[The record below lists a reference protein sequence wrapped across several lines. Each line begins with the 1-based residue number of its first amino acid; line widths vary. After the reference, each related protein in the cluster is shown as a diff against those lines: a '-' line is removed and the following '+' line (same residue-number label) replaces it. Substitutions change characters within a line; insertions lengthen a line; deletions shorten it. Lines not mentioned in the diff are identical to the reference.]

1 MKNFKMT
8 FIGLFIFFVLFYVAT
23 LINQVELSQHILY
36 ANIFLFVGMMFFAGL
51 LDGFNPCA
59 FSTLLLWSGYLLTK
73 FGKSIDEKDIEKQR
87 RLILSYALY
96 YSLGI
101 FFVYL
106 LLGLGILQLINITS
120 YSVTTTLMKFF
131 GLIVV
136 LVGLMMLKDSLFPN
150 EKQWIVMPMFFQ
162 NLYQRFKTP
171 TSKLASFFSGVIIG
185 LCTVPC
191 GGAIYLAVLLLIQHE
206 PFVYKYSMLLLYNIG
221 FILPVIILALSLS
234 NKKMLQALSRDF
246 VKNKAAIK
254 KVIAAITILMGIL
267 ALYMI

>member
-1 MKNFKMT
+1 MKNFTFT
-8 FIGLFIFFVLFYVAT
+8 FIGLFIFFLLFYVAT

-36 ANIFLFVGMMFFAGL
+36 ANLFLFVGMMFLAGI

-73 FGKSIDEKDIEKQR
+73 FGKSMDEKDIEKQR

-120 YSVTTTLMKFF
+120 YSVTTLMKFF

-136 LVGLMMLKDSLFPN
+136 LVGLMMLKDALFPN

-162 NLYQRFKTP
+162 NIYQRFKTP

-191 GGAIYLAVLLLIQHE
+191 GGAIYLDVLLLIQYE
-206 PFVYKYSMLLLYNIG
+206 PFVYKYSMLLLYKIG

-246 VKNKAAIK
+246 IKNKVAIK
-254 KVIAAITILMGIL
+254 KMIAGITILMGLL